1 MEIANTKYKSFQPE
15 LQSLIKKASNRLVFS
30 QQSTRR
36 SSLVVNQFCPDIT
49 SIGIINKSSFIYQHP
64 IGRGGFGKVWKVE
77 LKRTKT
83 IYALKEM
90 QKLRIVSKRSIY
102 SVMNELKLLK
112 VLRNPFIV
120 NMHFAFQ
127 DRENLYL
134 ILDLKNAGDLRF
146 QLTKAKKFK
155 ESQLK
160 FFTCC
165 ILLGLKYLHSH
176 QIIHRDIK
184 PENLVFDERGY
195 LFITDFG
202 IARAYKADNSKETSG
217 TPVYM
222 APEVLFRKPYNVTV
236 DYYALGVILFELIMN
251 KRPYYGRERKELRS
265 SILSKQAKI
274 NELPDGFSAEA
285 VDFVNRLIIRKPEN
299 RLGFKGM
306 DEIMKHPWVKGENWN
321 SIEKQEFSPPFIPII
336 EDLYNPNRVSEF
348 KDELDHSINLS
359 AIQGLFSEYNHDS
372 RIAECRFS
380 SNRKSLTTF

>member
-1 MEIANTKYKSFQPE
+1 MANIQNKSFQPE
-15 LQSLIKKASNRLVFS
+15 LKSLFKKAPNRLIFS
-30 QQSTRR
+30 QQSPRH
-36 SSLVVNQFCPDIT
+36 SSLVINQFCPDIT

-83 IYALKEM
+83 PYALKEM

-112 VLRNPFIV
+112 ILRNPFIV

-146 QLTKAKKFK
+146 QLTKAKRFK
-155 ESQLK
+155 ESHLK

-165 ILLGLKYLHSH
+165 ILLGLRYLHSN

-202 IARAYKADNSKETSG
+202 IARAYQTDHSKETSG
-217 TPVYM
+217 TPAYM
-222 APEVLFRKPYNVTV
+222 APEVLFRKPYNTTI
-236 DYYALGVILFELIMN
+236 DYYALGVILFELITN
-251 KRPYYGRERKELRS
+251 KRPYSGRERKELRA
-265 SILSKQAKI
+265 SILVKQAKI
-274 NELPDGFSAEA
+274 SDPPEGFSFEA
-285 VDFVNRLIIRKPEN
+285 VDFVNKLITRKPEN
-299 RLGFKGM
+299 RLGSKGF
-306 DEIMKHPWVKGENWN
+306 DEIVKHPWIKGENW
-321 SIEKQEFSPPFIPII
+321 SGIEKQELTPPFAPFI
-336 EDLYNPNRVSEF
+336 EDQFDPNRVTEF

-359 AIQGLFSEYNHDS
+359 AIQGLFSGYNHDS

-380 SNRKSLTTF
+380 NHRKSLTAF